1 MAQKAEVDSFEPV
14 PMDVTAQQ
22 HSRLD
27 LHGEKCAV
35 VKVRVIA
42 DDVAF
47 KGNLIGEPVEI
58 PGEYWIYLTDGT
70 KQVQILSRSFLP
82 FMYYFAEPLKGGV
95 TYVLTLQAPQN
106 GATPQRKKLNFLALK
121 VTPVSARVILDGEE
135 LPLENGGGSK
145 LLDAGTHTFRVT
157 ATGYAPYEETVTIA
171 GQKVT
176 RTVTLQSIKPHLSI
190 AATTPGTEIYV
201 NDERKG
207 TDSWSGEMFSDTYV
221 IEGRLNA
228 RSPFLQTITL
238 SDNESRTVTIP
249 ALTPITGMLS
259 IDYKPLDAAVSVD
272 GRAAG
277 VTPLLLDSLLI
288 GTHSVTISAPGY
300 SPATVT
306 ATVTESAPATLTGS
320 LTALPVYTGPT
331 PADIALTKKYKWFK
345 DPVSGKYGYKHN
357 GNIVIPAKYDN
368 AWTFSGGLAAVKING
383 KWGFID
389 KTGTIVIT
397 AIYDDADF
405 FQEGLVRVKTNG
417 KWGYVDNTGVMV
429 IPAIY
434 DEVES
439 FFDGMAIVRIDGQYG
454 FIDKT
459 GNLAI
464 PAKYDYAQNFRE
476 GLAAVGINNKRGYID
491 KSGTLV
497 IPAKYDGY
505 ASFCEGLALVQING
519 KLGFIDKAGKLVI
532 PAKYDDAE
540 SFYSGKARVLLN
552 GRRFYIDRNGNE
564 VQ

>member
-228 RSPFLQTITL
+228 HSPFLQTITL
-238 SDNESRTVTIP
+238 SDNESRT
-249 ALTPITGMLS
+249 
-259 IDYKPLDAAVSVD
+259 
-272 GRAAG
+272 
-277 VTPLLLDSLLI
+277 
-288 GTHSVTISAPGY
+288 VTISAPGY

-497 IPAKYDGY
+497 IPDKYDGY

-540 SFYSGKARVLLN
+540 SFHSGKARVLLN
-552 GRRFYIDRNGNE
+552 GRRFYIGRNGNE

>member
-228 RSPFLQTITL
+228 HSPFLQTITL

-357 GNIVIPAKYDN
+357 GN
-368 AWTFSGGLAAVKING
+368 L
-383 KWGFID
+383 
-389 KTGTIVIT
+389 
-397 AIYDDADF
+397 
-405 FQEGLVRVKTNG
+405 L
-417 KWGYVDNTGVMV
+417 
-429 IPAIY
+429 
-434 DEVES
+434 DE
-439 FFDGMAIVRIDGQYG
+439 
-454 FIDKT
+454 
-459 GNLAI
+459 
-464 PAKYDYAQNFRE
+464 
-476 GLAAVGINNKRGYID
+476 
-491 KSGTLV
+491 
-497 IPAKYDGY
+497 
-505 ASFCEGLALVQING
+505 
-519 KLGFIDKAGKLVI
+519 
-532 PAKYDDAE
+532 
-540 SFYSGKARVLLN
+540 LN
-552 GRRFYIDRNGNE
+552 
-564 VQ
+564 